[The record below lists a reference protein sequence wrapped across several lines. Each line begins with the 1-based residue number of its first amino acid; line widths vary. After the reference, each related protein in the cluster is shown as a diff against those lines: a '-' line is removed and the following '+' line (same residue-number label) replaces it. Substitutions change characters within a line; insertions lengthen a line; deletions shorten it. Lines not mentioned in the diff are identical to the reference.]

1 MKSRYILP
9 FILIVLCLLSCQ
21 TTNKSEESLPLNDV
35 LNDNGRKWSAKASGL
50 SEYEWDNAFT
60 EPISNIQSQFI
71 DNEIQE
77 NIAEDSTAFIEP
89 EIIKDFNNSQQGSN
103 NTTEIKEN
111 NVSSHNVEILPEIIE
126 VTADADINTGNVSIL
141 KDPAGT
147 SLQNNETS
155 ANAIPFDAGA
165 ISLAGESVNSP
176 YPINEEAFEVQQN
189 QGNFE
194 IIKDETEP
202 VYEDSESIDPNSIFE
217 IGIQKI
223 AAANEKP
230 NGIKNF
236 LSNYGGIFILAFAV
250 IGFIFALRY
259 AVVYIWSGGGLYAN
273 KEAGNNEISEPMPKE
288 NSEVE
293 TTCYEISNIGAGD
306 DDSDLIEPEEE
317 KQYNTSGTKNENP
330 NGSIDNLKLKEAL
343 KRDEMELQERENRQN
358 EIRAAKKLSDLLSI
372 AIPEKSE
379 ESYQKVIATNEDAID
394 INALVDSIS
403 PARPGEES
411 YPEVL
416 DKYPF

>member
-21 TTNKSEESLPLNDV
+21 TTNKSEEPLPLNDV

-202 VYEDSESIDPNSIFE
+202 VYLDE
-217 IGIQKI
+217 ILSYALSGIEQIYSKI
-223 AAANEKP
+223 MK
-230 NGIKNF
+230 IQ
-236 LSNYGGIFILAFAV
+236 
-250 IGFIFALRY
+250 
-259 AVVYIWSGGGLYAN
+259 
-273 KEAGNNEISEPMPKE
+273 E
-288 NSEVE
+288 N
-293 TTCYEISNIGAGD
+293 C
-306 DDSDLIEPEEE
+306 
-317 KQYNTSGTKNENP
+317 
-330 NGSIDNLKLKEAL
+330 
-343 KRDEMELQERENRQN
+343 
-358 EIRAAKKLSDLLSI
+358 
-372 AIPEKSE
+372 
-379 ESYQKVIATNEDAID
+379 
-394 INALVDSIS
+394 
-403 PARPGEES
+403 
-411 YPEVL
+411 
-416 DKYPF
+416 